1 MTRRRSSPW
10 LSLILM
16 TLVLVVGGVG
26 TVGTLW
32 YTGMLELPFLATP
45 INTHEGKVQV
55 LMAGTTI
62 PAYTAVT
69 RDHLIDPKTKL
80 AASFWLAPEQVPP
93 GVMME
98 LGQIAGRVLKHDKPS
113 GFFFTED
120 DFFPKGTRPGIT
132 AGIPIGKRSITIE
145 ADKIQGVAGL
155 KAGDRF
161 DVIAS
166 LTVDHKNAAPS
177 TRAIGL
183 TAGVARPAPQEKQAR
198 VRLVVDNG
206 AVVQPITTR
215 AVPTTSHSLTNGAQ
229 NTTKPVQEIVIA
241 VEPDEVPVLT
251 ESLALSAVLTAVARS
266 GQPGDDKTTRI
277 STEKQEAPTSLIIE
291 TIQGKRR
298 EQVAVPVPPANFQ
311 SSHEARG
318 WSGTFETLKRAG
330 RVE

>member
-10 LSLILM
+10 LTLFLM
-16 TLVLVVGGVG
+16 LGVLVVGGVG
-26 TVGTLW
+26 TIGTLW
-32 YTGMLELPFLATP
+32 YTGMVQLPFLASP
-45 INTHEGKVQV
+45 VNTYEGKVQV
-55 LMAGTTI
+55 LMAGTAI

-69 RDHLIDPKTKL
+69 RDHLVDPKTKL

-93 GVMME
+93 GVLLE
-98 LGQIAGRVLKHDKPS
+98 LGQIAGRVLKHDKPA

-132 AGIPIGKRSITIE
+132 AGIPVGKRSITIE
-145 ADKIQGVAGL
+145 ADKIHGVAGL

-161 DVIAS
+161 DLIAS
-166 LTVDHKNAAPS
+166 LTVDPKHSAAPA
-177 TRAIGL
+177 RGIGL
-183 TAGVARPAPQEKQAR
+183 ASVAARPAPQEKQAR

-215 AVPTTSHSLTNGAQ
+215 AVPTTSHSLTSGAQ

-241 VEPDEVPVLT
+241 VEPGEVPVLT
-251 ESLALSAVLTAVARS
+251 ESLALNAVLTAVARS
-266 GQPGDDKTTRI
+266 GQPGDDNTSRI

-298 EQVAVPVPPANFQ
+298 EQVAVPVPPTNHQ
-311 SSHEARG
+311 SAHEGRG
-318 WSGTFETLKRAG
+318 GDGLLETLPSAG